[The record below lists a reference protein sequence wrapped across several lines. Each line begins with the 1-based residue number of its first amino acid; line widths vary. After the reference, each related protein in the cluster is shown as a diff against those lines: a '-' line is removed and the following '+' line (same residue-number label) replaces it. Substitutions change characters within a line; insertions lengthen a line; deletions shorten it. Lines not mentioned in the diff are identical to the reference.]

1 MLNYIEKIKKKVN
14 LEEGN
19 KTIENILITIYL
31 QQGISTKELAKINF
45 LPLPVTAAVKKEF
58 IKEKLV
64 IQDRGT
70 RLTPNGI
77 SFVENKLGFK
87 NINKELY
94 LKLLTDTQKEH
105 KVINE
110 IKEEIHKIFQ
120 GRPQVDV
127 TLDQSK
133 SSVDTSLK
141 RAMLCLKNYDLI
153 GKNILCLGDDDLVS
167 VALGF
172 LLKKLFPHTFYQD
185 TKITVI
191 DIDKRIIEYINDIAV
206 KESLPIKCEY
216 VDLKAPLSN
225 KFKNRF
231 DCFFTDP
238 PYTLEG
244 MNLFLSRGIEALKN
258 HSNLNIY
265 FSFAHKPPAYQLNI
279 QKSFLTMKLVIST
292 ITPKFNTYEGA
303 GIIGNIG
310 QMIVLKTTDIT
321 NPLIKNA
328 HNGFLYT
335 GEFMKTVRFYKCREC
350 GKITKIGNYE
360 KIKNIESLK
369 NTGCYKCN
377 NKIFDLVQRK
387 NITT

>member
-1 MLNYIEKIKKKVN
+1 MLNCIEKIKKNIN
-14 LEEGN
+14 LEEGS

-31 QQGISTKELAKINF
+31 IEGIPTKELARRNF
-45 LPLPVTAAVKKEF
+45 LPLPVTAAIKKEF

-64 IQDRGT
+64 VQDRGT
-70 RLTPNGI
+70 RLTPNGVY
-77 SFVENKLGFK
+77 FVENKLGFK

-94 LKLLTDTQKEH
+94 LRLLTDTQEEQRI
-105 KVINE
+105 INE
-110 IKEEIHKIFQ
+110 IKEEIDSIFQ
-120 GRPQVDV
+120 GRPQADV

-172 LLKKLFPHTFYQD
+172 LLKKLFTHTFYQD

-191 DIDKRIIEYINDIAV
+191 DIDKRIIEYINTIAAE
-206 KESLPIKCEY
+206 ESLSIKCEY
-216 VDLKAPLSN
+216 EDLKNPLSN
-225 KFKNRF
+225 KFKNKF

-258 HSNLNIY
+258 HIDLSIY
-265 FSFAHKPPAYQLNI
+265 FSFAHKSPVYQLNM
-279 QKSFLTMKLVIST
+279 QRSFLTMKLVIST
-292 ITPKFNTYEGA
+292 ITLKFNTYEGA
-303 GIIGNIG
+303 GIIGNTG
-310 QMIVLKTTDIT
+310 QMIVLKTTDMT
-321 NPLIKNA
+321 KPLIKNT

-350 GKITKIGNYE
+350 GKIAKIGNSE

-369 NTGCYKCN
+369 NTGCWKCN

-387 NITT
+387 YITI